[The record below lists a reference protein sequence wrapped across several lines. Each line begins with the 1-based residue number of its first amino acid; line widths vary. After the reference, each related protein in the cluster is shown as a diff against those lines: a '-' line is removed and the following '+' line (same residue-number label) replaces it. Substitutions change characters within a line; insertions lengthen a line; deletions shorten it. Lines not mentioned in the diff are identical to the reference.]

1 MVNKAELR
9 GYSEEPFFKTD
20 KDYDQGRIIAWAGD
34 VERQAQLFWS
44 LAEALG
50 ERIDYLLKVEL
61 DVNEKASQWR
71 RIFGNILLSD
81 LKVAIKSHDE
91 LFFHDSGFQ
100 ICLRKPDSGEYFAYD
115 EHGIFWIYSNDECFI
130 KILKESGLSER
141 EAQLICDS
149 SHWHIRP
156 NNAEYR
162 LEQFI
167 QTLIKFSQYN
177 ECEDTG

>member
-1 MVNKAELR
+1 MFGRDYTMVNKAELR

-61 DVNEKASQWR
+61 DVNEKASKWR

-91 LFFHDSGFQ
+91 LFFHYSGFQ

-115 EHGIFWIYSNDECFI
+115 EHGIFWIYSNDERFI

-141 EAQLICDS
+141 EA
-149 SHWHIRP
+149 
-156 NNAEYR
+156 
-162 LEQFI
+162 
-167 QTLIKFSQYN
+167 
-177 ECEDTG
+177 

>member
-91 LFFHDSGFQ
+91 LFFHDSGFLVDFKSSLGNQ
-100 ICLRKPDSGEYFAYD
+100 IVENILHTMNTVFSGYTRMMNVSLKFLRNQDF
-115 EHGIFWIYSNDECFI
+115 
-130 KILKESGLSER
+130 L
-141 EAQLICDS
+141 
-149 SHWHIRP
+149 
-156 NNAEYR
+156 NAR
-162 LEQFI
+162 R
-167 QTLIKFSQYN
+167 S
-177 ECEDTG
+177 